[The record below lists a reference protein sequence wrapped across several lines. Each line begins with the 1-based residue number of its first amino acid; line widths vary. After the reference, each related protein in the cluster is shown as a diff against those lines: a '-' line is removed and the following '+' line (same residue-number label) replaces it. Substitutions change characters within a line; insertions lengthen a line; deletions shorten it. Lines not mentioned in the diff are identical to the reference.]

1 VWQHADPVQ
10 HGEPSQQSFPLD
22 AAKEVPRVSIARAIR
37 LNTPVVIFFMTIL
50 LD

>member
-10 HGEPSQQSFPLD
+10 HGEPLQQPSSVD
-22 AAKEVPRVSIARAIR
+22 AAKDVPRVSIARAIR
-37 LNTPVVIFFMTIL
+37 LNTLVVIFFMTIL